1 MRELNIGE
9 TQSVA
14 AGAVPVLLAVLAFE
28 WYQMDNI
35 QDFVEGFFDG
45 LED

>member
-1 MRELNIGE
+1 MHELNIEE
-9 TQSVA
+9 THSVA
-14 AGAVPVLLAVLAFE
+14 AGAVPVLLGILAFE

-45 LED
+45 IED

>member
-1 MRELNIGE
+1 MRELNLEE
-9 TQSVA
+9 TGAVA
-14 AGAVPVLLAVLAFE
+14 GGAVPVLLGILAFE

>member
-1 MRELNIGE
+1 MRDLNLEE
-9 TQSVA
+9 TGAVA
-14 AGAVPVLLAVLAFE
+14 AGAVPVLLGILAFE

>member
-1 MRELNIGE
+1 MHELDIE
-9 TQSVA
+9 KTELVA
-14 AGAVPVLLAVLAFE
+14 GGAVPVLLGILAFE